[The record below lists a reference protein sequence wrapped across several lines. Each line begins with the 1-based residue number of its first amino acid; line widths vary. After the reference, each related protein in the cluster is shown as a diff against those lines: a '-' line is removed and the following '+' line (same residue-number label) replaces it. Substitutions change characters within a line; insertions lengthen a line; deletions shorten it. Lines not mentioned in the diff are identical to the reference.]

1 MIVRVVTE
9 LSLDRGFDYLVPPEL
24 EGKIRVG
31 SAVTVPFGRTLREG
45 VVLSIPES
53 SPYPFSKLKPIAGL
67 CTTRADIPEKLIEL
81 GLWIAEYYCCSQ
93 EHAIRTLLPA
103 AVRSGK
109 IRPKTRKLFTIAKT
123 AEAEKIIVES
133 AEKTSLRSRALIL
146 RELRSAGTMSMDA
159 LKNVPNFSASSLNT
173 LLKNEII
180 SVEEE
185 IVRADIFGDAVILP
199 SQPLPPTPDQK
210 KALDLFDDMCSGKTT
225 SKVMLLHGVTNSGKT
240 EVYLQ
245 SIAQTLEQGRSRI
258 FAKR

>member
-24 EGKIRVG
+24 EEKIRVG

-109 IRPKTRKLFTIAKT
+109 IRPKTRKLFTIAQT

-146 RELRSAGTMSMDA
+146 RKGANKAERAPMAMRTFPSLIR
-159 LKNVPNFSASSLNT
+159 FHSS
-173 LLKNEII
+173 
-180 SVEEE
+180 
-185 IVRADIFGDAVILP
+185 
-199 SQPLPPTPDQK
+199 
-210 KALDLFDDMCSGKTT
+210 
-225 SKVMLLHGVTNSGKT
+225 
-240 EVYLQ
+240 
-245 SIAQTLEQGRSRI
+245 
-258 FAKR
+258 